1 MEVLGLVLMVV
12 ALLLSLA
19 FLTYQPADDAVA
31 RSAPLVEALL
41 NPSEYPP
48 VENALGLLGA
58 ELARA
63 LVPGFIGYSILLYSL
78 GLMVWGYAIFRHWTL
93 RPLLYP
99 SGLVA
104 LSAFVVAGLIGWFA
118 HTFETDLV
126 RWAGAVGMGMSGWM
140 QGVFG
145 QPGSFILLMLVVAVM
160 LLLVIDHDI
169 QKSVDRVIDAIKH
182 IETTVQSWID
192 AWKERRARKKEARRK
207 QKEAQRKKQE
217 ARREQEAET
226 EQEASS
232 TSRSRTESDAQDE
245 PQSRSGSDE
254 AETSASAAAGSSAP
268 SSSHTDADDDAD
280 DEPTTSE
287 ATDEADETPSPDD
300 PPREESDPRP
310 VTIQM
315 PENAGDGRPLRRN
328 DLFREQMPDRE
339 EASSDDSDDPST
351 EELDLEELADEFDE
365 ALRESSDDTDEI
377 RTTRAESEDPEPSAE
392 PSDPS
397 APAARHEESPEK
409 QRSDDPQPS
418 QDQRYEEPQE
428 GTSPSDPDPTEAP
441 PEEPPPP
448 SSPSSDVPPAPEPS
462 GSPEPAET
470 PSPADAASASAD
482 DAESPD
488 ETTPD
493 EAPPEADDVE
503 LTVKEQIEEEK
514 ADEIERPAETPEEVE
529 YESPP
534 LDLLE
539 EPTDDDP
546 SLDRDELE
554 KNKEIILDKLDT
566 YNIEIDDISAVVGPT
581 VTRYELTPAPGVK
594 VSRITSLED
603 DLAMALAA
611 PSVRMIAPI
620 PGKSAVGV
628 EIPNSN
634 RELVRLREVLGTA
647 KFRDTDMTLPMPM
660 GKTIEGEVFLADLT
674 KMPHLLIAGATG
686 SGKSVGLNSLITGL
700 IYACHPMNLRFVVID
715 PKKIELQQYTALE
728 TQFVAQPEDIDQ
740 TVITDIEEASGVLKS
755 VEKEMEERYDLLS
768 DASVRGIDGYNEKFK
783 AGELSPEDGHRHMP
797 YVVVVVDE
805 LADLMMAVGDDIE
818 GPISR
823 LAQMARAVG
832 IHLVLATQRPSVDV
846 ITGVIKANF
855 PSRIAYE
862 VASMADSRTILDQ
875 GGAEGLVGNGDLLY
889 LSGSDLRRLQ
899 GPFVSVEE
907 VEEVVD
913 FVSEQPGVTPYKL
926 PSLTDAG
933 HGPDE
938 TLGVED
944 TDEHFEEAARVT
956 VRRQQGSV
964 SLLQRKLAVGYTR
977 AARIV
982 DQLEEAGIVGP
993 HNGTKARDVLVDD
1006 EQELDRLLQ
1015 GEDADA

>member
-1 MEVLGLVLMVV
+1 MSLLSRIFYVVRNDPLTCCPLDRMASSSSSNASSSSPVITTRRKMEVLGLVLMVL

-19 FLTYQPADDAVA
+19 FVTYHVGDDEVA
-31 RSAPLVEALL
+31 RAAPLVEALL

-48 VENALGLLGA
+48 VQNALGLLGA
-58 ELARA
+58 ELARS
-63 LVPGFIGYSILLYSL
+63 LVPGFLGYSILFFSL
-78 GLMVWGYAIFRHWTL
+78 SMMVWGYAIFRHWAL

-99 SGLVA
+99 TGLA
-104 LSAFVVAGLIGWFA
+104 LLSAFVVACLTGWFA
-118 HTFETDLV
+118 HTFQTDLV
-126 RWAGAVGMGMSGWM
+126 RWAGAVGMGMAGWM

-145 QPGSFILLMLVVAVM
+145 PPGSFILLMLVVAVM
-160 LLLVIDHDI
+160 LLLVVDHDI
-169 QKSVDRVIDAIKH
+169 QRSVDRVVDALRQIEQQIK
-182 IETTVQSWID
+182 SWIA
-192 AWKERRARKKEARRK
+192 AWRERRARKKRQR
-207 QKEAQRKKQE
+207 KEAQKEESIQS
-217 ARREQEAET
+217 QT
-226 EQEASS
+226 ENQTASS
-232 TSRSRTESDAQDE
+232 
-245 PQSRSGSDE
+245 
-254 AETSASAAAGSSAP
+254 ETQEETASAQQAP
-268 SSSHTDADDDAD
+268 SSSPQASSSPEPKASAEPEEEEDEDENEPSHTRS
-280 DEPTTSE
+280 SE
-287 ATDEADETPSPDD
+287 ETESPVPPD
-300 PPREESDPRP
+300 PDTI
-310 VTIQM
+310 TIQV
-315 PENAGDGRPLRRN
+315 PESVGDGRPLRRN
-328 DLFREQMPDRE
+328 DLFREQIQQGTEP
-339 EASSDDSDDPST
+339 ASDEGDGEPTT
-351 EELDLEELADEFDE
+351 EELDLEELEEEFGEALDE
-365 ALRESSDDTDEI
+365 ASQASDVPSSAPDETDSTPAEPPPSSASESVAETTD
-377 RTTRAESEDPEPSAE
+377 P

-397 APAARHEESPEK
+397 PSNEDTSQAAAPSESEEA
-409 QRSDDPQPS
+409 QDAPS
-418 QDQRYEEPQE
+418 
-428 GTSPSDPDPTEAP
+428 
-441 PEEPPPP
+441 
-448 SSPSSDVPPAPEPS
+448 
-462 GSPEPAET
+462 ET
-470 PSPADAASASAD
+470 
-482 DAESPD
+482 
-488 ETTPD
+488 
-493 EAPPEADDVE
+493 DDVE
-503 LTVKEQIEEEK
+503 LTVKERVEEEK
-514 ADEIERPAETPEEVE
+514 ADEIERPADTPEKVE

-539 EPTDDDP
+539 EPTDEDP
-546 SLDRDELE
+546 TVDRDELE
-554 KNKEIILDKLDT
+554 TNKRILLDKLDT
-566 YNIEIDDISAVVGPT
+566 YNVEIEDISAVVGPT

-594 VSRITSLED
+594 VSRIKSLED

-611 PSVRMIAPI
+611 PSVRMMAPI

-628 EIPNSN
+628 EIPNQN

-647 KFRDTDMTLPMPM
+647 KFRDTDMALPIPM

-686 SGKSVGLNSLITGL
+686 SGKSVGLNSLLTGL
-700 IYACHPMNLRFVVID
+700 IYASHPMNLRFVIID

-728 TQFVAQPEDIDQ
+728 TQFVAQPKDVDQ

-768 DASVRGIDGYNEKFK
+768 DANVRGMEGYNEKFK

-805 LADLMMAVGDDIE
+805 LADLMMSVGDDIE

-875 GGAEGLVGNGDLLY
+875 GGAEGLVGNGDMLF

-899 GPFVSVEE
+899 GPFVSVDE
-907 VEEVVD
+907 VERVVD
-913 FVSEQPGVTPYKL
+913 FVSDQPGVTPYEL
-926 PSLTDAG
+926 PSLLDAG
-933 HGPDE
+933 HGPSE

-944 TDEHFEEAARVT
+944 TDENFEEAARVI

-993 HNGTKARDVLVDD
+993 FNGTKAREVLVDS
-1006 EQELDRLLQ
+1006 EEELDRLLK
-1015 GEDADA
+1015 GEDAEAEE